1 MKFEESLGCVRTCPK
16 EGGREDESQNIFWN
30 SVDIIRILH
39 NQKDVEST
47 QEKDSQDTQ
56 VIKYKLRILNLP
68 NAMTF

>member
-1 MKFEESLGCVRTCPK
+1 MKFEASLGCVRTCPK
-16 EGGREDESQNIFWN
+16 ERGREDESQNIFWN